1 MSSMASTECA
11 PMGDES
17 SSSTKIGSV
26 LSIGTSYAVGFLCAT
41 VLALST
47 LLGAQSANAEETE
60 VPLAAVRPAVSE
72 VLQALAY
79 RALGM
84 ELDVIGSVGF
94 HEQIG
99 SLADPTGLSYDAFY
113 LQKIALTRFEEKGA
127 GKFELRGLMKYSDAM
142 GRNTYLGIGADY
154 VARNGAVFVQ
164 NAATEPVYPPHGDL
178 EVMISRSA
186 DLSSFDELK
195 GMELESAYLQMLQN
209 GIDLDDAPLS
219 RSGPERLTL
228 LILDKV
234 RQREGTG
241 LDILYRGGARPDVKA
256 LSRHNQDG
264 WAYILLEADFPP
276 NEGTEFELFRL
287 SGNFDGPEPI
297 SLGQL
302 SLGAGN

>member
-1 MSSMASTECA
+1 
-11 PMGDES
+11 MGDES

-41 VLALST
+41 VFAFVT
-47 LLGAQSANAEETE
+47 LVGAQSTKAEERE
-60 VPLAAVRPAVSE
+60 ASLATVRTDVSE

-84 ELDVIGSVGF
+84 ELDAIGQVGF

-127 GKFELRGLMKYSDAM
+127 DEFELRGMMKYSDAM

-178 EVMISRSA
+178 EVMISRSG
-186 DLSSFDELK
+186 DLSSFEELK
-195 GMELESAYLQMLQN
+195 GLELEEAYLQMLQN

-228 LILDKV
+228 LILDNV

-241 LDILYRGGARPDVKA
+241 LDILYRGGARPDVKS

-276 NEGTEFELFRL
+276 NEGSEFELFRL
-287 SGNFDGPEPI
+287 SGMADGPEPI
-297 SLGQL
+297 SLGSI
-302 SLGAGN
+302 SLDASN